1 MVEKNREHN
10 ISEAEWEVMRIV
22 WTLGEIHTSEII
34 KQLQAKKN
42 WSESTIKTL
51 MGRLVKKGLLKTRK
65 DGRRF
70 VYSATVTQI
79 EMMIAVTKE
88 MMNHMCDMHKG
99 QVLIA
104 ILNDMPLSEGDINKI
119 EGELAHKKEHAPKMI
134 KCNCLASGQHD
145 C

>member
-1 MVEKNREHN
+1 MAEKSKGHN

-22 WTLGEIHTSEII
+22 WTLGKIHTGEVI

-51 MGRLVKKGLLKTRK
+51 MGRLVKKGLLTTHK

-70 VYSATVTQI
+70 VYTATVTENQMMVQVTT
-79 EMMIAVTKE
+79 EMMS
-88 MMNHMCDMHKG
+88 HMCDMHKG
-99 QVLIA
+99 QMLIE
-104 ILNDMPLSEGDINKI
+104 ILKGMPLSKKDIATI
-119 EGELAHKKEHAPKMI
+119 EQELTEKAKTAPTMVD
-134 KCNCLASGQHD
+134 CNCLAAEQHD

>member
-1 MVEKNREHN
+1 MTEKIKEHN

-22 WTLGEIHTSEII
+22 WTLGATHTGDII
-34 KQLQAKKN
+34 KQLQAKKD

-70 VYSATVTQI
+70 VYTATVTENQMMVQVTT
-79 EMMIAVTKE
+79 EMMS
-88 MMNHMCDMHKG
+88 HMCDMHKG
-99 QVLIA
+99 QMLIE
-104 ILNDMPLSEGDINKI
+104 ILHGMPLSQDDIAI
-119 EGELAHKKEHAPKMI
+119 MEQELAQKAKTAPKMVD
-134 KCNCLASGQHD
+134 CNCLSVHD